1 MSSKL
6 IFSRTISMQC
16 EFLPFIWK
24 TTKLSV
30 MNNHLDYFSN
40 INYLVITK
48 NSLFSSSPEQRTE
61 HPVGYKR
68 RRRCSAETTSC
79 HQTNSCRGQL
89 GNGAVLK
96 ENQQML
102 IEGQAS
108 TGRTRGRKAVA
119 RPGRGRGKMRWLV
132 FQLNQSFALVLL
144 THVKVVKWI

>member
-16 EFLPFIWK
+16 EFLPFIRK

-48 NSLFSSSPEQRTE
+48 NSSLFSSSPELRTE
-61 HPVGYKR
+61 RPVGYKR
-68 RRRCSAETTSC
+68 RRQGLAETSAC
-79 HQTNSCRGQL
+79 HRTNNCRGRL

-102 IEGQAS
+102 TEGQTS

-119 RPGRGRGKMRWLV
+119 RPGRGRGKMR
-132 FQLNQSFALVLL
+132 
-144 THVKVVKWI
+144 